1 MVPGAGPG
9 VQIRAPAGQ
18 NKPAAAAAAAGAAA
32 AAEEE
37 EAAAGSP
44 RSPCELKKGSFMP
57 FRRKLT
63 TLQG

>member
-18 NKPAAAAAAAGAAA
+18 NKPAAAAAAGAAA